1 MKNELFSVVD
11 ELSQKFSTDQE
22 TLQEAQHII
31 TDTVMKISEVAEQQG
46 LIRQL
51 ERFDGSDLVVLK
63 NIIRQFH
70 EEGKQVAQ
78 SARSNVAK
86 AI

>member
-1 MKNELFSVVD
+1 MKKELLTAIGQ
-11 ELSQKFSTDQE
+11 LSQEFSTDQE

-31 TDTVMKISEVAEQQG
+31 TDTLMKIGEQAEQQE

-51 ERFDGSDLVVLK
+51 KLSDGSDLAVLK
-63 NIIRQFH
+63 KIIRQFH
-70 EEGKQVAQ
+70 AERKQVAQ

-86 AI
+86 TI